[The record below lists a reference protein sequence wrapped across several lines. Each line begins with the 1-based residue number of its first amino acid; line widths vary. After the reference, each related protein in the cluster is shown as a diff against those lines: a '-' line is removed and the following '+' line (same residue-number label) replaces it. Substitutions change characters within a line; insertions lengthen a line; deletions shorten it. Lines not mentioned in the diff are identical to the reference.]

1 MSLLQVEGLSAGY
14 RGVPVVRDTNLTVN
28 QGEIVALLGPNGAGK
43 STMLLTLSGLLD
55 PLGGRIVFDGQS
67 ITGMRPDAIAR
78 RGLVQVPE
86 DRALFTQLTVME
98 NIRLGGSSKRA
109 VIRSLEYFPAL
120 TRLADRRAGVLS
132 GGEQQMLVLAR
143 AIAAQPRLLLVDEMS
158 LGLAPIIVRNLL
170 PVLRTFV
177 EETGAAVLLVEQHV
191 HLALEL
197 AGRAYVMSRGRIM
210 REGSA
215 ADIAESI
222 DELTGSYLGE
232 PS

>member
-14 RGVPVVRDTNLTVN
+14 LGVPVVRDTNLTVN

-43 STMLLTLSGLLD
+43 STTLMTLSGLLD

-67 ITGMRPDAIAR
+67 IGGMRPDAIAR
-78 RGLVQVPE
+78 RGLGQVPE

-98 NIRLGGSSKRA
+98 NIRLGGRSKRA

-132 GGEQQMLVLAR
+132 GGEQQMLALAR

-170 PVLRTFV
+170 PVLRTYV
-177 EETGAAVLLVEQHV
+177 QETGAAVLLVEQHV

-197 AGRAYVMSRGRIM
+197 VGRAYVMSRGRIS

-215 ADIAESI
+215 ADIAESM
-222 DELTGSYLGE
+222 DELTGSYLGQ

>member
-1 MSLLQVEGLSAGY
+1 MSLLQLEGLSAGY
-14 RGVPVVRDTNLTVN
+14 RGVPVVRDINLVVN

-43 STMLLTLSGLLD
+43 STTLMTLSGLLD
-55 PLGGRIVFDGQS
+55 PLGGRIMFDGQS
-67 ITGMRPDAIAR
+67 IAGMRPDAIAR

-109 VIRSLEYFPAL
+109 VIRSLDYFPAL

-132 GGEQQMLVLAR
+132 GGEQQMLALAR
-143 AIAAQPRLLLVDEMS
+143 AIAAQPQLLLVDEMS

>member
-1 MSLLQVEGLSAGY
+1 MSLLQLEGLSAGY
-14 RGVPVVRDTNLTVN
+14 RGVPVVRDINLVVN

-43 STMLLTLSGLLD
+43 STTLMTLSGLLD
-55 PLGGRIVFDGQS
+55 PLGGRIMFDGQS
-67 ITGMRPDAIAR
+67 IAGMRPDAIAR

-98 NIRLGGSSKRA
+98 NNRLGGSSKRA
-109 VIRSLEYFPAL
+109 IIRSLDYFPAL

-132 GGEQQMLVLAR
+132 GGEQQMLALAR
-143 AIAAQPRLLLVDEMS
+143 AIAAQPQLLLVDEMS

>member
-210 REGSA
+210 REGRA
-215 ADIAESI
+215 ADIAESM

>member
-1 MSLLQVEGLSAGY
+1 MSLLQLEGLSAGY
-14 RGVPVVRDTNLTVN
+14 RGVPVVRDINLVVN

-43 STMLLTLSGLLD
+43 STTLMTLSGLLD
-55 PLGGRIVFDGQS
+55 PLGGRIMFDGQS
-67 ITGMRPDAIAR
+67 IAGMRPDAIAR

-109 VIRSLEYFPAL
+109 IIRSLDYFPAL

-132 GGEQQMLVLAR
+132 GGEQQMLALAR
-143 AIAAQPRLLLVDEMS
+143 AIAAQPQLLLVDEMS

>member
-43 STMLLTLSGLLD
+43 STTLLTLSGLLD
-55 PLGGRIVFDGQS
+55 PLAGRIVFDGQS
-67 ITGMRPDAIAR
+67 IAGMRPDAIAR

-215 ADIAESI
+215 ADIAESM